1 MAGESRTKWGI
12 FRILDLFEG
21 CRVTPYK
28 YLHRVKKSALLCQPV
43 RRRDKKMHGAV
54 NVLQEAVASV
64 STKSGAMQYAR
75 IGFNPLDD
83 GSIHKLDLRHQ
94 KRSKKRVTPRCEGKV
109 RFRDRQEAKAAL
121 LALRY
126 GSGISSLEEAKAN
139 HLPFREYPC
148 FMGCNGFHIS
158 SKEDRTNVYRIE
170 VAA

>member
-1 MAGESRTKWGI
+1 
-12 FRILDLFEG
+12 
-21 CRVTPYK
+21 
-28 YLHRVKKSALLCQPV
+28 
-43 RRRDKKMHGAV
+43 MHGAV
-54 NVLQEAVASV
+54 SVQHEAVASV

-83 GSIHKLDLRHQ
+83 GSIHMMDRRHK
-94 KRSKKRVTPRCEGKV
+94 KRSKKKVTPRCEGKV

-139 HLPFREYPC
+139 RLPFREYPC
-148 FMGCNGFHIS
+148 FMGCAGFHLS
-158 SKEDRTNVYRIE
+158 SKEDKANVYRIE

>member
-1 MAGESRTKWGI
+1 MNK
-12 FRILDLFEG
+12 
-21 CRVTPYK
+21 
-28 YLHRVKKSALLCQPV
+28 
-43 RRRDKKMHGAV
+43 AV

-75 IGFNPLDD
+75 IGFNPLDY

-109 RFRDRQEAKAAL
+109 RFRDRHEAKAAL

-139 HLPFREYPC
+139 NLPFREYPC
-148 FMGCNGFHIS
+148 FKGCGGFHLS
-158 SKEDRTNVYRIE
+158 SREDRTNIYISE

>member
-1 MAGESRTKWGI
+1 MNKAVK
-12 FRILDLFEG
+12 
-21 CRVTPYK
+21 V
-28 YLHRVKKSALLCQPV
+28 LH
-43 RRRDKKMHGAV
+43 
-54 NVLQEAVASV
+54 EAAAPLSN
-64 STKSGAMQYAR
+64 KNGAMQYAR
-75 IGFNPLDD
+75 IGFNPQDD

-109 RFRDRQEAKAAL
+109 RFRDRHEAKAAL

>member
-1 MAGESRTKWGI
+1 MNK
-12 FRILDLFEG
+12 
-21 CRVTPYK
+21 
-28 YLHRVKKSALLCQPV
+28 
-43 RRRDKKMHGAV
+43 AV

-109 RFRDRQEAKAAL
+109 RFRDRHEAKAAL

-139 HLPFREYPC
+139 NLPFREYPC
-148 FMGCNGFHIS
+148 FKGCGGFHLS
-158 SKEDRTNVYRIE
+158 SREDRTNIYISE